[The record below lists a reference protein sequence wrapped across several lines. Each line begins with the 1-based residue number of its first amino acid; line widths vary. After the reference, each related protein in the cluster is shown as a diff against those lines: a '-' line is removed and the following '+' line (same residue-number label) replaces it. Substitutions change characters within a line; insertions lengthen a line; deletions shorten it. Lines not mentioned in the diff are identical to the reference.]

1 MALGGYKFAGYKC
14 TKGSSMTDTEWS
26 LLIHKTRIK
35 AFLDANTSAN
45 AGWVFDLNGGTIDFD
60 STYVGVIY
68 DLGGDGLNLVSYFR
82 NGTAPNAKYYMIA
95 SLFNWTCGSPT
106 SPQIQISN
114 TGPIVYGYYSS
125 SGQYKVNNHTL
136 FHTVSYEPF
145 PEDCIL
151 NSANNYPQKALP
163 MIPVYGFGSYTNAT
177 PSSNLNDNSTLFKS
191 AKLYFGYALKNL
203 DIISFTTFN
212 DKMAVSD
219 SRVWLKTTFV
229 GFDSL
234 ALSSPDD
241 SANIYGICL
250 TNNSNVYEIA
260 SSGWGNYDALYRWQ
274 ETLTDSFI
282 RYESYNSPNDLFFG
296 ICKKAC
302 FNGTTQTYPFET
314 VTLTTGG
321 CRNSAPFLN
330 ADGITSKGTFD
341 IELLSSNGSYNYN
354 IFTMWKP
361 VANGNYLPVAIK
373 TLSNSGYTDQQTTYY
388 VGWDASNPNILDES
402 SWTEFAG

>member
-14 TKGSSMTDTEWS
+14 SNDGTLTDAQWA
-26 LLIHKTRIK
+26 LLIHKTRLK
-35 AFLDANTSAN
+35 AFLEANTSAS
-45 AGWVFDLNGGTIDFD
+45 AGWVFDLNGGTIDFNA
-60 STYVGVIY
+60 TYTGVIY

-82 NGTAPNAKYYMIA
+82 NGTGDNAKYYMIA
-95 SLFNWTCGSPT
+95 SLFNWTCASAT
-106 SPQIQISN
+106 SPQIQVST

-125 SGQYKVNNHTL
+125 GGQYKVNNQTL
-136 FHTVSYEPF
+136 FHTVSYDPF

-151 NSANNYPQKALP
+151 NNANDYPQKALP
-163 MIPVYGFGSYTNAT
+163 MIPVLGFGAYTGST
-177 PSSNLNDNSTLFKS
+177 PSSIPSNNTLS
-191 AKLYFGYALKNL
+191 NTTKLYFGYALKNL

-212 DKMAVSD
+212 DKMTVSD
-219 SRVWLKTTFV
+219 SRAWLKTTFV

-234 ALSSPDD
+234 VLSSPDD
-241 SANIYGICL
+241 SANIYGITL
-250 TNNSNVYEIA
+250 TNNTQSQELA
-260 SSGWGNYDALYRWQ
+260 ASGWGNYDALYRWQ

-282 RYESYNSPNDLFFG
+282 RYVTQDNKPNDLFFSV
-296 ICKKAC
+296 CKKAC

-321 CRNSAPFLN
+321 TRNSAPYLN

-354 IFTMWKP
+354 IFTMWQP

-373 TLSNSGYTDQQTTYY
+373 TLSGSGYADSQTTYY
-388 VGWDASNPNILDES
+388 VGWDAGNPNILDES
-402 SWTEFAG
+402 SWTEFAE

>member
-14 TKGSSMTDTEWS
+14 TKGGSMTDAEWA
-26 LLIHKTRIK
+26 LLIHKTRLK
-35 AFLDANTSAN
+35 AFLEANTSAG
-45 AGWVFDLNGGTIDFD
+45 AGWVFDLTGGTIDFN

-82 NGTAPNAKYYMIA
+82 NGTSPNAKYYMIA
-95 SLFNWTCGSPT
+95 SLFNWTCGTPT

-114 TGPIVYGYYSS
+114 TGPIVYGYYSA
-125 SGQYKVNNHTL
+125 SGQYKLNNQTL

-145 PEDCIL
+145 PEDCL
-151 NSANNYPQKALP
+151 LKSSNNYPQKALP
-163 MIPVYGFGSYTNAT
+163 MIPVFGFGSYSSAI
-177 PSSNLNDNSTLFKS
+177 PSSVPNDGNTLFNST
-191 AKLYFGYALKNL
+191 KLYFGYALKNL

-212 DKMAVSD
+212 DKMTVSE
-219 SRVWLKTTFV
+219 SRAWLKTTFV

-234 ALSSPDD
+234 TLSSPSD
-241 SANIYGICL
+241 SANIYGINL
-250 TNNSNVYEIA
+250 ANNNQIYETSA
-260 SSGWGNYDALYRWQ
+260 SGWGNHDVLYRWQ
-274 ETLTDSFI
+274 ETLTDSLT
-282 RYESYNSPNDLFFG
+282 RYSQDRVNDLFFSV
-296 ICKKAC
+296 CKKAC

-330 ADGITSKGTFD
+330 ADGITSKGTFN

-354 IFTMWKP
+354 IFTMWEP

-373 TLSNSGYTDQQTTYY
+373 TISGSGYTDQQTTYY

-402 SWTEFAG
+402 SWTEFVG